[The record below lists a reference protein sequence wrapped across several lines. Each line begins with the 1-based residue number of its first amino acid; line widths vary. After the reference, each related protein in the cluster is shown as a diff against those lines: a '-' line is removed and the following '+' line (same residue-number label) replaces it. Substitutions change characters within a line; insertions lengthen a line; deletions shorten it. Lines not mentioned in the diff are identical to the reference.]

1 VVKIHEHQFDK
12 FAESIELEPIDLII
26 EIMNS
31 IFLFK
36 LKLSRSE
43 ALPNIG

>member
-12 FAESIELEPIDLII
+12 FAESIEPIDLII